1 MDRFSRTTEIDTA
14 EIAAATMEDDTPK
27 KSKVSSII
35 ALVICILIAIIVWA
49 FVMETDTNYIEK
61 DFNGIHVYSS
71 ILDTNPIDEVDV
83 VVVGVRKNVIDIKP
97 SDIKLVLDDKGDYN
111 AYLCESKK
119 EIFIAEVEVNK
130 NDEIV
135 VTVRKK

>member
-97 SDIKLVLDDKGDYN
+97 SDIKLVLDDMGDYN